1 MALNPLDEIRTL
13 GAPEALGGG
22 APPGM
27 GGGMPGMGGGM
38 PDMGGGMPDMGGG
51 PPIPGGPPMG
61 GSMPID
67 PGVGADAMASL
78 MGEELVNGDILAED
92 AALGEEAST
101 DEAATQVAFAIVEM
115 APSGEEAMNLTNA
128 IRDKVASMVMEEDMD
143 IGGGEDRL
151 LALGGPLHMQF
162 GGTVPPAR
170 ANPFTMPQQ
179 YGQQSW
185 TGAQGQGGSGPM
197 GPPIGGGFQAGGPMT
212 QGYNARL
219 DESLGARN
227 RGPMLQ
233 NLQDRRNES
242 KGMERAMGKPA
253 YSAVGSMDRSGI
265 GSLMMNRGGEPTMAG
280 GRPIQWQQGPVG
292 QQRRQDFMNY
302 MAPGQAR
309 RQLGRQAAAGG
320 PGRAATSG
328 IGMWRGGEPTMAGGR
343 PIQWQQGPV
352 GQQRKADYMSYV
364 APGAA
369 RRQLGRQAAAGG
381 PGRFAGRGA
390 GGG

>member
-1 MALNPLDEIRTL
+1 MPLNPLDEIRNL
-13 GAPEALGGG
+13 GAPADLGGG

-27 GGGMPGMGGGM
+27 GGPPPEM
-38 PDMGGGMPDMGGG
+38 GG
-51 PPIPGGPPMG
+51 PPPMPGGPPMG
-61 GSMPID
+61 APPMP
-67 PGVGADAMASL
+67 PEMGMPPGADAMAGL
-78 MGEELVNGDILAED
+78 MGEELVNGDIMAED

-101 DEAATQVAFAIVEM
+101 EEAATQVASAIVGM
-115 APSGEEAMNLTNA
+115 APSPEEAMNLANA
-128 IRDKVASMVMEEDMD
+128 ISDKVASMVMEEDMD

-151 LALGGPLHMQF
+151 LDLGLGMQF
-162 GGTVPPAR
+162 GGNVPPAR

-185 TGAQGQGGSGPM
+185 AGAQGAGGSGRM
-197 GPPIGGGFQAGGPMT
+197 GPPVGGGYRDGG
-212 QGYNARL
+212 
-219 DESLGARN
+219 
-227 RGPMLQ
+227 
-233 NLQDRRNES
+233 
-242 KGMERAMGKPA
+242 
-253 YSAVGSMDRSGI
+253 GI

-328 IGMWRGGEPTMAGGR
+328 IGMQRGGEPTMAGGR

-352 GQQRKADYMSYV
+352 GQRRKADYMSYV
-364 APGAA
+364 APGQA

-381 PGRFAGRGA
+381 PGRRAVRGA

>member
-27 GGGMPGMGGGM
+27 GGPPPEM
-38 PDMGGGMPDMGGG
+38 GG
-51 PPIPGGPPMG
+51 PPPMPGGPPMG
-61 GSMPID
+61 APPPMMP
-67 PGVGADAMASL
+67 PEMGMPPGADAMAGL
-78 MGEELVNGDILAED
+78 MGEELVNEDIMAED

-101 DEAATQVAFAIVEM
+101 EEAATQVASAIVGM
-115 APSGEEAMNLTNA
+115 APSPEEAMNLANA
-128 IRDKVASMVMEEDMD
+128 ISDKVASMVMEEDMD

-151 LALGGPLHMQF
+151 LDLGLGMQF

-185 TGAQGQGGSGPM
+185 TGAQGRGGSGRM
-197 GPPIGGGFQAGGPMT
+197 GPPVGGGYRDGGPMT

-233 NLQDRRNES
+233 NLRDRRNES

-253 YSAVGSMDRSGI
+253 YSAVGSMDRSGL
-265 GSLMMNRGGEPTMAG
+265 GSLMM
-280 GRPIQWQQGPVG
+280 QQ
-292 QQRRQDFMNY
+292 
-302 MAPGQAR
+302 
-309 RQLGRQAAAGG
+309 
-320 PGRAATSG
+320 
-328 IGMWRGGEPTMAGGR
+328 GGEPTMAGGR

>member
-1 MALNPLDEIRTL
+1 MALNPLDEIRNL

-22 APPGM
+22 APP
-27 GGGMPGMGGGM
+27 PGMGGGG
-38 PDMGGGMPDMGGG
+38 PDMGGLPPMPPSG
-51 PPIPGGPPMG
+51 PAMG
-61 GSMPID
+61 GSVPPVD
-67 PGVGADAMASL
+67 PGVGAEALDFAMGDPAMA
-78 MGEELVNGDILAED
+78 MGDPAMAMDAEG
-92 AALGEEAST
+92 LGEPELGAEAGT

-115 APSGEEAMNLTNA
+115 APSPDEAMNLANA
-128 IRDKVASMVMEEDMD
+128 ISEKVASMVMEEDMD
-143 IGGGEDRL
+143 TGAGGDRL
-151 LALGGPLHMQF
+151 VELGLGL
-162 GGTVPPAR
+162 
-170 ANPFTMPQQ
+170 
-179 YGQQSW
+179 
-185 TGAQGQGGSGPM
+185 GAQVGGSM
-197 GPPIGGGFQAGGPMT
+197 

-227 RGPMLQ
+227 RRPMLQ
-233 NLQDRRNES
+233 SLRDRRNES

-253 YSAVGSMDRSGI
+253 YSAVGSMDRNGI

-292 QQRRQDFMNY
+292 QRRRQDFMNY
-302 MAPGQAR
+302 MAPQQAR
-309 RQLGRQAAAGG
+309 RQLRRQASAGG

-352 GQQRKADYMSYV
+352 GQRRRQDFMNYM
-364 APGAA
+364 APQQA
-369 RRQLGRQAAAGG
+369 RRQLARQAAAGG

>member
-27 GGGMPGMGGGM
+27 GGPPPEM
-38 PDMGGGMPDMGGG
+38 GG
-51 PPIPGGPPMG
+51 PPPMPGGPPMG
-61 GSMPID
+61 APPPMMP
-67 PGVGADAMASL
+67 PEMGMPPGADAMAGL
-78 MGEELVNGDILAED
+78 MGEELVNEDIMAED

-101 DEAATQVAFAIVEM
+101 EEAATQVASAIVGM
-115 APSGEEAMNLTNA
+115 APSPEEAMNLA
-128 IRDKVASMVMEEDMD
+128 QSIVDKVMEMTMEEE
-143 IGGGEDRL
+143 IGAEDRL
-151 LALGGPLHMQF
+151 MELGMQF
-162 GGTVPPAR
+162 GGNVPPAR

-179 YGQQSW
+179 FGQQRW

-233 NLQDRRNES
+233 NLQARRNES

-302 MAPGQAR
+302 MAP
-309 RQLGRQAAAGG
+309 RQ
-320 PGRAATSG
+320 
-328 IGMWRGGEPTMAGGR
+328 
-343 PIQWQQGPV
+343 
-352 GQQRKADYMSYV
+352 
-364 APGAA
+364 A

>member
-1 MALNPLDEIRTL
+1 
-13 GAPEALGGG
+13 
-22 APPGM
+22 
-27 GGGMPGMGGGM
+27 
-38 PDMGGGMPDMGGG
+38 
-51 PPIPGGPPMG
+51 
-61 GSMPID
+61 
-67 PGVGADAMASL
+67 
-78 MGEELVNGDILAED
+78 MGEELVNGDIMAED

-101 DEAATQVAFAIVEM
+101 EEAATQVAMAIVEM

-128 IRDKVASMVMEEDMD
+128 ISDKVASMVMEEDMD

-162 GGTVPPAR
+162 GGNVPPAR

-185 TGAQGQGGSGPM
+185 AGAQGAGGSGRM
-197 GPPIGGGFQAGGPMT
+197 GPPVGGGYRDGG
-212 QGYNARL
+212 
-219 DESLGARN
+219 
-227 RGPMLQ
+227 
-233 NLQDRRNES
+233 
-242 KGMERAMGKPA
+242 
-253 YSAVGSMDRSGI
+253 GI

-302 MAPGQAR
+302 TAPRQAR

-352 GQQRKADYMSYV
+352 GQRRKADYMSYV

-381 PGRFAGRGA
+381 PGRRAVRGA